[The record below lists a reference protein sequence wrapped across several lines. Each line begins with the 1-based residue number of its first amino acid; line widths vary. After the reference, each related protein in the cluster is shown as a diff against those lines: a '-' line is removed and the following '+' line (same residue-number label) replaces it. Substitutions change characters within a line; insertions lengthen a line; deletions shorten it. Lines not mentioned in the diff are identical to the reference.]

1 MEEEEATDALQRGP
15 IEFNRVT
22 IPRGALVAD
31 DASLR
36 ASLSLSLYTKAGIA
50 TCSMPAPLADLVIST
65 RSPAAYCTVHAPA
78 GLCRHLYLYL
88 LTSWPPTHVE
98 GDERWQPFA
107 R

>member
-78 GLCRHLYLYL
+78 G
-88 LTSWPPTHVE
+88 SWPLQAPVPVPAHLVATH
-98 GDERWQPFA
+98 A